1 MKMKKN
7 KHERFFAF
15 VLMLF
20 VVGSLVIAPRAD
32 ALINIVSTY
41 IDMLGNNIYN
51 VGSLNA
57 TGSINTSSIMY
68 PSDVIA
74 TNWVNASSFSG
85 THYGSGANLAN
96 INTYNSTYDA
106 DSREFPFTYYNYTS
120 NDTVAAAATYV
131 EVMKLPLSNG
141 KKVMIECMLFQ
152 WANATATAVRYRTT
166 FTNAAAQLMTLEYYS
181 AATTETVCMSN
192 AAQFACDGTAS
203 AGIQISPTRIRAYSS
218 QSGDGFF
225 TVEMRNELAGGV
237 INSANVTKGSWC
249 RSIEQ

>member
-1 MKMKKN
+1 MKKN

-15 VLMLF
+15 VIMLF
-20 VVGSLVIAPRAD
+20 VLGSLVLVTRAD
-32 ALINIVSTY
+32 ALINIVSAY

-51 VGSLNA
+51 VGNLNA
-57 TGSINTSSIMY
+57 TGNITTSGDMW

-74 TNWVNASSFSG
+74 TNWVNASSISG

-106 DSREFPFTYYNYTS
+106 DSREFPFSYYNYTS

-131 EVMKLPLSNG
+131 EVMKLPLTNG
-141 KKVMIECMLFQ
+141 KKIAIECILFQ
-152 WANATATAVRYRTT
+152 WANATATGVRYRTGVT
-166 FTNAAAQLMTLEYYS
+166 GTSAQTHMIEYYS
-181 AATTETVCMSN
+181 AATTETECMGQ
-192 AAQFACDGTAS
+192 AVQLACDGTAS
-203 AGIQISPTRIRAYSS
+203 AGTQITPTKIYVYTVQSS
-218 QSGDGFF
+218 GGVF
-225 TVEMRNELAGGV
+225 TLEMRNELAGGV